1 MVPPILL
8 DVSHYYNCGLG
19 RDSTWVAPILVDHP
33 LQRPKA
39 FRRLDH
45 SYRMRHCYM
54 RVYQLI
60 R

>member
-8 DVSHYYNCGLG
+8 DVSHYYSCGLG
-19 RDSTWVAPILVDHP
+19 RDSTWVAPILVDHQP
-33 LQRPKA
+33 LQQ
-39 FRRLDH
+39 
-45 SYRMRHCYM
+45 MRHCYT